1 MCSASSTARERKGEI
16 MLRLF
21 VGIALP
27 PEIKLRLQP
36 LCAGMPGARWV
47 DPENH
52 HVTLRF
58 IGEVD
63 EGTASDIDEALQ
75 QIKAQRFALALA
87 GIGQFGDRSLWVG
100 VEKSPALLH
109 LRDKV
114 ESAVVR
120 QGLPPEGRRYA
131 PHVTLARLKGV
142 SEERLQ
148 TYLSAHALF
157 RAEPFT
163 VGHFSL
169 VASYLTKS
177 GAIYE
182 DQADYA
188 LR

>member
-1 MCSASSTARERKGEI
+1 

-21 VGIALP
+21 VGIELP
-27 PEIKLRLQP
+27 PEIKLRLSP
-36 LCAGMPGARWV
+36 LCAGVPGVRWV

-63 EGTASDIDEALQ
+63 EGTAGDIDAALA
-75 QIKAQRFALALA
+75 QIKARRFEMALA
-87 GIGQFGDRSLWVG
+87 GVGQFGERSLWVG
-100 VEKSPALLH
+100 VEKNPALVH
-109 LRDKV
+109 LRDKI
-114 ESAVVR
+114 ERAMVR
-120 QGLPPEGRRYA
+120 EGLPPEGRRYA
-131 PHVTLARLKGV
+131 PHVTLARLKGT
-142 SEERLQ
+142 SDERLHA
-148 TYLSAHALF
+148 YLRQHALF
-157 RAEPFT
+157 RAQPFT

-188 LR
+188 LG

>member
-1 MCSASSTARERKGEI
+1 

-27 PEIKLRLQP
+27 PEIKLRLS
-36 LCAGMPGARWV
+36 LIAAGVPGARWV
-47 DPENH
+47 DPGNY

-63 EGTASDIDEALQ
+63 EGMAGDIDESLA
-75 QIKAQRFALALA
+75 QIRAATFDLVLS
-87 GIGQFGDRSLWVG
+87 GVGQFGDRMLWAG
-100 VEKSPALLH
+100 IEKNPALQH

-114 ESAVVR
+114 ESALVR
-120 QGLPPEGRRYA
+120 LGLEPESRRYA
-131 PHVTLARLKGV
+131 PHVTLARLKGA
-142 SEERLQ
+142 SEARLQ
-148 TYLSAHALF
+148 AYIQEHALF
-157 RAEPFT
+157 RAAPFA
-163 VGHFSL
+163 VDRFSL
-169 VASYLTKS
+169 IASYLTKS